1 MPWQYITF
9 LNFSLLICVCNLT
22 GMLPNQTGPHSNEKW
37 WGRGSVP
44 PSRCSVKRLKLNRLG
59 EVLLAAPKSCI
70 HNINCSHQMKA
81 TGLKKKKNRSR
92 RYLNRYM
99 LYVLHLW
106 LQCSIVYVYFGSI
119 ACTWTWPSYVCS
131 MHFIVCYLLFYL
143 LHVFHVSAFMSET
156 NGFREM
162 YTHLQKNLL
171 WKWMHVLKCK
181 NKKYHWALWHLT
193 VPFESSQ

>member
-9 LNFSLLICVCNLT
+9 LNFSSLICVCNLT

-59 EVLLAAPKSCI
+59 KVLLAAPKSCI
-70 HNINCSHQMKA
+70 HNINCSHLMKA
-81 TGLKKKKNRSR
+81 TGLKKKFKYILV
-92 RYLNRYM
+92 YL
-99 LYVLHLW
+99 
-106 LQCSIVYVYFGSI
+106 YFGSI
-119 ACTWTWPSYVCS
+119 ACTWMWPSYVCS
-131 MHFIVCYLLFYL
+131 MHFMCVIDCM
-143 LHVFHVSAFMSET
+143 HVFHVSAFMSET